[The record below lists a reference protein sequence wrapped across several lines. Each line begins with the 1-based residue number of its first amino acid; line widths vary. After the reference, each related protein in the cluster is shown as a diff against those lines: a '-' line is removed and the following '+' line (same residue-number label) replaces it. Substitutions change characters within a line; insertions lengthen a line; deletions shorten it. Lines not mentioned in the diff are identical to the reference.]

1 MCGINHRNT
10 EQVKQA
16 ERLDQKVMVQLA
28 GPPVSNG
35 VGLPRLG
42 ASPETYPVDS
52 TNLQVAQNE

>member
-28 GPPVSNG
+28 V
-35 VGLPRLG
+35 VHCKQRR
-42 ASPETYPVDS
+42 
-52 TNLQVAQNE
+52 